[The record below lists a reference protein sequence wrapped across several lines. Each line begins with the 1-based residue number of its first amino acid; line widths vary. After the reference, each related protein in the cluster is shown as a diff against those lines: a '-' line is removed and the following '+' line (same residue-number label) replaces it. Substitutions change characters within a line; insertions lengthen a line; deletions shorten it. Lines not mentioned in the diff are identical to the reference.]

1 MNSCHRAKWL
11 ESRDSKHDQAHPAT
25 APQSWLPKH
34 TNWTELLGTFLLE
47 NMWFV
52 LLSVSS
58 PKAEMYFWLM
68 HKNLTKTFW
77 IKFCI
82 TALFSWSFVCF
93 FLGPTARG
101 YPLNQRGRCI
111 LHTGV
116 VAMSALHKHILA
128 KPRWQ
133 VRGQMDSWGKPSAKL
148 DEPPLN
154 FGEIPGTIKPET
166 FQVKLT
172 KHGCP
177 IWRRKGLVRSWNVMK
192 LDAFLFPKQSQFK
205 VPMFGRKAIYKYTSV
220 AKIWA
225 LVDPFGPLVLI
236 PVDHAC
242 QASRNDQR
250 CSPG

>member
-1 MNSCHRAKWL
+1 
-11 ESRDSKHDQAHPAT
+11 
-25 APQSWLPKH
+25 
-34 TNWTELLGTFLLE
+34 
-47 NMWFV
+47 
-52 LLSVSS
+52 
-58 PKAEMYFWLM
+58 MYFWLM
-68 HKNLTKTFW
+68 NKNLTKTFW

-133 VRGQMDSWGKPSAKL
+133 VGGQMDSWGKPSAKL

-220 AKIWA
+220 AKICWSFRKA
-225 LVDPFGPLVLI
+225 GKRHVRDLKHLK
-236 PVDHAC
+236 
-242 QASRNDQR
+242 
-250 CSPG
+250 